1 MAHPP
6 HSQLS
11 ASEAIDRIW
20 QLMDDIGICMFIT
33 WDGERQRARPLAA
46 MADRDEHAVYF
57 LTDVSGLKDN
67 QVERFPVVTMAFA
80 NTGSNKYVSVT
91 GHATVSEDR
100 AKIRELW
107 SPMAKAWWDSAD
119 DPAIRLITVKPD
131 DAELWDSPNRFV
143 ASVAMLTAAVTGS
156 TPAVGDNK
164 KVTM

>member
-1 MAHPP
+1 
-6 HSQLS
+6 
-11 ASEAIDRIW
+11 
-20 QLMDDIGICMFIT
+20 
-33 WDGERQRARPLAA
+33 
-46 MADRDEHAVYF
+46 
-57 LTDVSGLKDN
+57 
-67 QVERFPVVTMAFA
+67 VERFPVVTMAFA

-100 AKIRELW
+100 AKIKELW

-143 ASVAMLTAAVTGS
+143 ATVAMLTAAVTGS